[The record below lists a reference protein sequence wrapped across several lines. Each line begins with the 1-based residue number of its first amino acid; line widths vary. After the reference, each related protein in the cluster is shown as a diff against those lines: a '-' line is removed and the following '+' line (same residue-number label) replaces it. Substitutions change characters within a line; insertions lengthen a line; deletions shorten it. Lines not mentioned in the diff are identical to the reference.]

1 MAVTMNDIASRA
13 GTSVAAVSVALNGAK
28 STTLKLSPETRDRI
42 LLAAGELG
50 YRRNPIAGA
59 LATGKSHVLGL
70 MLPHASAYANYDPYY
85 SLVITGVTA
94 AAARHGFNLMLYS
107 ATAEDQGE
115 RAAKMIDRL
124 IAGLILVSTP
134 TGSVLYDECDRQGI
148 PYVSIFG
155 DPARAR
161 MTMGSDDFEGGLLA
175 TRHLIGLGHRRIA
188 HLSGAH
194 EIVTSEPRRQ
204 GYLAAL
210 REAGIEPDPRFFGSG
225 EFKRSF
231 GYEAAIELFSLPKM
245 QRPTA
250 IFAANDLSAHGV
262 LDAAA
267 ECGLAVPGDI
277 SVVGYDDTW
286 YAEIMQPA
294 LTSVHMD
301 VAQLGNIAAEM
312 LLATIDERPVANPHA
327 VLPVSLTIRESTAR
341 NSLKL

>member
-1 MAVTMNDIASRA
+1 MAVTMNDIAARA

-28 STTLKLSPETRDRI
+28 SKTVKLSPETRDRI
-42 LLAAGELG
+42 LQAAADLG
-50 YRRNPIAGA
+50 YRRNPLAGA
-59 LATGKSHVLGL
+59 LATGKSPILGL
-70 MLPHASAYANYDPYY
+70 MLPYASAYANYDPYY

-134 TGSVLYDECDRQGI
+134 TGSVLYDECDRQGV

-155 DPARAR
+155 DPQRAR
-161 MTMGSDDFEGGLLA
+161 MTVGSDDFEGGRLA
-175 TRHLIGLGHRRIA
+175 TRHLVEQGHRRIA
-188 HLSGAH
+188 HLSGSD
-194 EIVTSEPRRQ
+194 EIVTSEPRRM

-210 REAGIEPDPRFFGSG
+210 KEAGIAPDPRFAKVG

-231 GYEAAIELFSLPKM
+231 GYEAAIELFSLPNAE
-245 QRPTA
+245 RPTA

-267 ECGLAVPGDI
+267 ECGLSVPDDV

-301 VAQLGNIAAEM
+301 VAKLGNSAAEM
-312 LLATIDERPVANPHA
+312 LLANIQGYPTPNMHV
-327 VLPVSLTIRESTAR
+327 VLPVSLTVRESTAR
-341 NSLKL
+341 PEKP